1 MNFGASLPPTFV
13 FQQLCSCA
21 VSQEWPRLSSS
32 LNLAYIVLFNSP
44 SHLRQDFMLLPFYE
58 EETKTQNLCKATQSV
73 DGGTTHHQRL
83 CFFLWGVVH
92 HRKLGSLFLWMSSL
106 LKVLHANSWINTL
119 GLCSW
124 DAPSL
129 IWHQSGDVPEDALGI
144 VLLGWIT
151 RGLLVAFCLGVMI
164 LTSGLISLLGLNR
177 PHREA
182 A

>member
-1 MNFGASLPPTFV
+1 M
-13 FQQLCSCA
+13 
-21 VSQEWPRLSSS
+21 
-32 LNLAYIVLFNSP
+32 
-44 SHLRQDFMLLPFYE
+44 
-58 EETKTQNLCKATQSV
+58 
-73 DGGTTHHQRL
+73 
-83 CFFLWGVVH
+83 
-92 HRKLGSLFLWMSSL
+92 
-106 LKVLHANSWINTL
+106 LKVLHANSRINTI

-129 IWHQSGDVPEDALGI
+129 IRHHSGDAPEDAQGI
-144 VLLGWIT
+144 ILLGWIT